1 MFNFLDDMADKP
13 PLNGAVANGKATESK
28 TDLALIWEAAVNDY
42 ERRTRMSLRLAPWRS
57 MYVV

>member
-1 MFNFLDDMADKP
+1 MADKP